1 MFVRFIVL
9 SFGCLF
15 ASFSIADEDCKE
27 ISVSS
32 QVDRCVEAARKE
44 ADAQLNISY
53 KKLLARFESQ
63 QQSDPEQGKALVAM
77 ARESQR
83 AWIKLRDTTCPL
95 EATEI
100 EPGMAAHVTT
110 INNCIA
116 RMSLE
121 RAAYLDTIIADEPG
135 NVVDL
140 NKVFLSGSQRFGDV
154 VARYV
159 STFGSPCLTVQILAP
174 NGGWRVLSSKR
185 FCSFDGK
192 SFWSGYAD
200 AGFEGHVFADD
211 GLHVTLSLT
220 ELRPIGE
227 KRLACVIPIQD
238 EQIKELKCAASEL
251 GASKV
256 SGRVAERSA
265 GVSGS

>member
-1 MFVRFIVL
+1 MNRFARFIAL

-15 ASFSIADEDCKE
+15 ASCAMAEDDCKE
-27 ISVSS
+27 ITVSA

-44 ADAQLNISY
+44 ADTQLNASY
-53 KKLLARFESQ
+53 KKLLGRFEAQ
-63 QQSDPEQGKALVAM
+63 QRRDPEQGKVLVAM

-100 EPGMAAHVTT
+100 EPGVAAHVTT
-110 INNCIA
+110 INNCMA
-116 RMSLE
+116 RLSLE
-121 RAAYLDTIIADEPG
+121 RAAYLDTIVADEPG

-140 NKVFLSGSQRFGDV
+140 NKVYLSGSQRFGDV

-174 NGGWRVLSSKR
+174 NGGWRVLSSER

-192 SFWSGYAD
+192 SFWNGYAS
-200 AGFEGHVFADD
+200 ALFEEHAFAAD
-211 GLHVTLSLT
+211 GLHLTLSLF
-220 ELRPIGE
+220 ELRGEGE
-227 KRLACVIPIQD
+227 KRLACVIPIQN
-238 EQIKELKCAASEL
+238 ERIKELKC
-251 GASKV
+251 GAPES
-256 SGRVAERSA
+256 S
-265 GVSGS
+265 

>member
-1 MFVRFIVL
+1 MFVRFMAL

-15 ASFSIADEDCKE
+15 ASFAIADDNCKE

-32 QVDRCVEAARKE
+32 QVDRCVEAVRKE
-44 ADAQLNISY
+44 ADSQLNASY
-53 KKLLARFESQ
+53 QKLLARFESQ
-63 QQSDPEQGKALVAM
+63 QRTDPEQGKALVAM

-95 EATEI
+95 EAAEI

-110 INNCIA
+110 INNCVA

-121 RAAYLDTIIADEPG
+121 RAAYLDTIVADEPG

-192 SFWSGYAD
+192 SFWNGYAS
-200 AGFEGHVFADD
+200 ALFEDHAFAAD
-211 GLHVTLSLT
+211 GLHLRLSLF
-220 ELRPIGE
+220 ELRGDGE
-227 KRLACVIPIQD
+227 KRLTCMIPIQN
-238 EQIKELKCAASEL
+238 EQIKELKC
-251 GASKV
+251 GAPES
-256 SGRVAERSA
+256 S
-265 GVSGS
+265 

>member
-1 MFVRFIVL
+1 MSVFVRFIAL

-15 ASFSIADEDCKE
+15 ASLAMAEDDCKE
-27 ISVSS
+27 ITVSW
-32 QVDRCVEAARKE
+32 QVDLCVEAARKE
-44 ADAQLNISY
+44 ADAQLNASY

-63 QQSDPEQGKALVAM
+63 RRSDPEQNKALVAM
-77 ARESQR
+77 AREAQR

-100 EPGMAAHVTT
+100 EPGVAAHVTT
-110 INNCIA
+110 INNCMA

-140 NKVFLSGSQRFGDV
+140 NKVSSSGYQRFGDV

-200 AGFEGHVFADD
+200 AGFERYLFADD
-211 GLHVTLSLT
+211 GLHVTLSLF
-220 ELRPIGE
+220 ELRGGGD
-227 KRLACVIPIQD
+227 RSLVCVIPIQN
-238 EQIKELKCAASEL
+238 EQIKELKC
-251 GASKV
+251 GAPES
-256 SGRVAERSA
+256 S
-265 GVSGS
+265 